1 MYAIFATLIIICSVL
16 LVLIILIQNP
26 KGGGLSSS
34 FGGGASQMMGVKK
47 TTDFLE
53 KATWTLG
60 ISLIVLI
67 LASNFAINRPD
78 EGSVTTKGDSSEST
92 EFVVEDNLGG
102 DSLELNWH
110 IFRLKLLILIWH
122 NSCTMFI

>member
-78 EGSVTTKGDSSEST
+78 EGGATTKGDSSESI

-102 DSLELNWH
+102 DSLELN
-110 IFRLKLLILIWH
+110 
-122 NSCTMFI
+122 

>member
-1 MYAIFATLIIICSVL
+1 MYTIFATLIIICSVL

-34 FGGGASQMMGVKK
+34 FGGGANQMMGVKK

-53 KATWTLG
+53 KATWTLA

-67 LASNFAINRPD
+67 LASNIWIERP
-78 EGSVTTKGDSSEST
+78 EGNSQGTAGNSKETT
-92 EFVVEDNLGG
+92 N
-102 DSLELNWH
+102 
-110 IFRLKLLILIWH
+110 
-122 NSCTMFI
+122 

>member
-1 MYAIFATLIIICSVL
+1 MGAYTIFATLIIICSVL

-53 KATWTLG
+53 KATWALG
-60 ISLIVLI
+60 ITMIVLI
-67 LASNFAINRPD
+67 LSSNFFIPREKVKKSIGAEQVNNEKNNLGD
-78 EGSVTTKGDSSEST
+78 FNDLSEGNST
-92 EFVVEDNLGG
+92 EE
-102 DSLELNWH
+102 
-110 IFRLKLLILIWH
+110 KK
-122 NSCTMFI
+122 

>member
-34 FGGGASQMMGVKK
+34 FGGGASQMMGVKN

-53 KATWTLG
+53 KATWTLA

-67 LASNFAINRPD
+67 LGSNFAIDRP
-78 EGSVTTKGDSSEST
+78 EKGVQVPQGKET
-92 EFVVEDNLGG
+92 ETIYNFEDNFEE
-102 DSLELNWH
+102 DTN
-110 IFRLKLLILIWH
+110 
-122 NSCTMFI
+122 

>member
-1 MYAIFATLIIICSVL
+1 MYAIFTTLIIICSVL

-34 FGGGASQMMGVKK
+34 FGGGASQMMGVKN

-53 KATWTLG
+53 KATWTLA

-67 LASNFAINRPD
+67 LGSNFAIDRP
-78 EGSVTTKGDSSEST
+78 EKGVQGPQGQETDIPYN
-92 EFVVEDNLGG
+92 FEDNLGG
-102 DSLELNWH
+102 DTN
-110 IFRLKLLILIWH
+110 
-122 NSCTMFI
+122 

>member
-1 MYAIFATLIIICSVL
+1 MTELFAILIIICALL

-53 KATWTLG
+53 KATWTLA
-60 ISLIVLI
+60 IVFFILI
-67 LASNFAINRPD
+67 L
-78 EGSVTTKGDSSEST
+78 GSTFTIDRKENTQTSKTDTSQSGSDDLFLNE
-92 EFVVEDNLGG
+92 EIIEEEENLEK
-102 DSLELNWH
+102 DFSIETNSLEEN
-110 IFRLKLLILIWH
+110 
-122 NSCTMFI
+122 N

>member
-1 MYAIFATLIIICSVL
+1 MYTIFATLIIICSIL

-34 FGGGASQMMGVKK
+34 FGGGANQMMGVKN

-53 KATWTLG
+53 KSTWTLA

-67 LASNFAINRPD
+67 LASNIWIERP
-78 EGSVTTKGDSSEST
+78 EGDLQGPKGEST
-92 EFVVEDNLGG
+92 ETPYNFEDNLGR
-102 DSLELNWH
+102 DS
-110 IFRLKLLILIWH
+110 I
-122 NSCTMFI
+122 

>member
-1 MYAIFATLIIICSVL
+1 MGAYTIFATLIIICSVL

-53 KATWTLG
+53 KATWALG
-60 ISLIVLI
+60 ITMIVLI
-67 LASNFAINRPD
+67 LSSNFAIDRGTSEIESIGKDKAIEENMQSQSSDFNRNV
-78 EGSVTTKGDSSEST
+78 SDS
-92 EFVVEDNLGG
+92 N
-102 DSLELNWH
+102 
-110 IFRLKLLILIWH
+110 
-122 NSCTMFI
+122 

>member
-34 FGGGASQMMGVKK
+34 FGGGSNQIMGAKN

-53 KATWTLG
+53 KATWTLA
-60 ISLIVLI
+60 ITMIVLI
-67 LASNFAINRPD
+67 LASNFWIPRKIIPSDQANN
-78 EGSVTTKGDSSEST
+78 T
-92 EFVVEDNLGG
+92 EEVYKV
-102 DSLELNWH
+102 
-110 IFRLKLLILIWH
+110 
-122 NSCTMFI
+122 